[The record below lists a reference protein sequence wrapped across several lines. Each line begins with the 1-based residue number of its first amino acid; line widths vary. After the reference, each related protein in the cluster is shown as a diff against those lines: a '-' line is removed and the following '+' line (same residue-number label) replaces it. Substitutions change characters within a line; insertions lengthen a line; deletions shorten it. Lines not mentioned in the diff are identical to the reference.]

1 MELYYFENFLKN
13 VFPAVLI
20 IAGIV
25 TVIMIIGAVCE
36 CLKDIWREKH
46 VPRRQTLTYEDIANI
61 FSHEISLLPYGSIF
75 FEDYRAVISHLEKII
90 KGYSEVSENGKIP
103 KIIEKHVE
111 SSFFNDI
118 EEGRKRFEI
127 RRDRDDIQP
136 GDILVLREVKYQEE
150 TGRVD
155 FFRVKGVFR
164 DGEKYGLK
172 RGYCIISI

>member
-1 MELYYFENFLKN
+1 MTDLSFEEFMDIFLKVIFAAFVLFIVGSL
-13 VFPAVLI
+13 VFCLVKYLI
-20 IAGIV
+20 L
-25 TVIMIIGAVCE
+25 TWE
-36 CLKDIWREKH
+36 EKH
-46 VPRRQTLTYEDIANI
+46 KVRRQTLTYGDIVNI
-61 FSHEISLLPYGSIF
+61 FSHEISLLPYDSIL
-75 FEDYRAVISHLEKII
+75 FEDYRAVISHLGKITTF
-90 KGYSEVSENGKIP
+90 YNEVSENGKIP

-118 EEGRKRFEI
+118 EEGRKSFEI

-136 GDILVLREVKYQEE
+136 GDILVLREVEYRKE

-155 FFRVKGVFR
+155 FFRVKDVFR